1 MNTAIK
7 TGQLIL
13 NNRSILLSGILLNK
27 SCSVPRSPGNTP
39 NGKRASPQMWFSG
52 QEDGKLS
59 DDTVSMEQGKSMTSD
74 SISFLLLRSPKLMK
88 TTVQV
93 ISLSGLSYKEHR

>member
-1 MNTAIK
+1 
-7 TGQLIL
+7 
-13 NNRSILLSGILLNK
+13 
-27 SCSVPRSPGNTP
+27 
-39 NGKRASPQMWFSG
+39 MWFSG